1 MPPVVAVEEPT
12 DVFGTCNNISNL
24 FEITDVL
31 QNEVDCVC
39 NTWLLENMPVFF
51 NDLLTSFLVI

>member
-1 MPPVVAVEEPT
+1 MPPVVVVEEPT

-31 QNEVDCVC
+31 QNEVDCVQHMAARKYVGI
-39 NTWLLENMPVFF
+39 LQ
-51 NDLLTSFLVI
+51 